1 MSENASSTYID
12 LAADIVSA
20 YVSNNSVPAGDL
32 PSLISQV
39 HLALARVGNGAAEA
53 RPRRRSRQS
62 RSRSR
67 SRPTTSSVSRT
78 ARSSN
83 R

>member
-1 MSENASSTYID
+1 MTDATGPVNFIE

-20 YVSNNSVPAGDL
+20 YVSNNSVPAADL
-32 PSLISQV
+32 PSLIGEV
-39 HLALARVGNGAAEA
+39 HSALVRVVGPGIAGAGGISAS
-53 RPRRRSRQS
+53 P

-67 SRPTTSSVSRT
+67 
-78 ARSSN
+78 N